1 MNETRDVR
9 IEDRIKPL
17 KEVVK
22 LHLANMTDEDLLEEW
37 KLGNTL
43 RESLCSELRHVERT
57 KEIVFAELDRRGKN
71 PFDKKETR
79 RTAGETQGD

>member
-1 MNETRDVR
+1 MNETRDIR
-9 IEDRIKPL
+9 SEGRIKPL
-17 KEVVK
+17 KAVVE

-43 RESLCSELRHVERT
+43 RESLCSELRHVERI
-57 KEIVFAELDRRGKN
+57 KDIIFAELDKRGKN
-71 PFDKKETR
+71 PYDKKETR

>member
-9 IEDRIKPL
+9 SGGRIEPL
-17 KEVVK
+17 KAVVE
-22 LHLANMTDEDLLEEW
+22 LHLAIMTDEDLLEEW

-43 RESLCSELRHVERT
+43 RESLCSELRRVERIKGIIFT
-57 KEIVFAELDRRGKN
+57 ELDKRGKN
-71 PFDKKETR
+71 PYDKKETR